1 MESAGSLQLCAGQK
15 AGCEAAAHA
24 MREIYEEAET
34 DAVLFVD
41 ASNAFNSMNRAALLH
56 NIQYLCPAMSTYL
69 RNCYRVP
76 SRLFVGSGVEVAS
89 AEGTTQ
95 GDPLAMPGYGIGIL
109 PLLVTLKINNV
120 EMKHVA
126 YADDIGGG
134 SKLGNIRQWWDK
146 IREFGPY
153 LGYFPKPEKSWLVV
167 KQEKYEEAKII
178 FAGTGVQITPEGRK
192 YLGGYVGTRDGAVKY
207 VNELMEEWL
216 EQLRE
221 MTKIA
226 KAEPQAAYSSFTA
239 GFRHKITYFMRT
251 IPDLEDV
258 LKPLDDLIDNA
269 FIPAIT
275 EGQTLSQDERKLFSL
290 PVKLGGMGI
299 PIFSEICKQEFE
311 NSLKATQLLRPKIT
325 AQEQIFVL
333 DRQAER
339 AIDLEIRKRRDENN
353 KLILE
358 DLRQRKT
365 AEKLRGN
372 DIAQMKGASSWL
384 TALPL
389 KEEGYVLNKREFFDA
404 VAIRYAWD
412 IKRLPINCVCGK
424 KFNTEHAMSCK
435 NGGFVHRRHDRL
447 RDMFAELI
455 NQVAA
460 EVQTEPPL
468 QPLSGEILPAGTK
481 TDDDARLDIAAR
493 GFWQECEMAFFDV
506 KVFNPFAKSHMDQTL
521 DAAFKSGEK
530 NKKRDYNSRVIR
542 VEHGTF
548 TPLVF

>member
-1 MESAGSLQLCAGQK
+1 M
-15 AGCEAAAHA
+15 
-24 MREIYEEAET
+24 
-34 DAVLFVD
+34 
-41 ASNAFNSMNRAALLH
+41 
-56 NIQYLCPAMSTYL
+56 
-69 RNCYRVP
+69 
-76 SRLFVGSGVEVAS
+76 
-89 AEGTTQ
+89 
-95 GDPLAMPGYGIGIL
+95 
-109 PLLVTLKINNV
+109 
-120 EMKHVA
+120 
-126 YADDIGGG
+126 
-134 SKLGNIRQWWDK
+134 
-146 IREFGPY
+146 
-153 LGYFPKPEKSWLVV
+153 V

-339 AIDLEIRKRRDENN
+339 AILVIGYW
-353 KLILE
+353 LLH
-358 DLRQRKT
+358 L
-365 AEKLRGN
+365 
-372 DIAQMKGASSWL
+372 SSL
-384 TALPL
+384 
-389 KEEGYVLNKREFFDA
+389 
-404 VAIRYAWD
+404 
-412 IKRLPINCVCGK
+412 
-424 KFNTEHAMSCK
+424 
-435 NGGFVHRRHDRL
+435 
-447 RDMFAELI
+447 
-455 NQVAA
+455 
-460 EVQTEPPL
+460 
-468 QPLSGEILPAGTK
+468 
-481 TDDDARLDIAAR
+481 
-493 GFWQECEMAFFDV
+493 
-506 KVFNPFAKSHMDQTL
+506 
-521 DAAFKSGEK
+521 K
-530 NKKRDYNSRVIR
+530 NKFKVCYCKVTDKTSHNVQS
-542 VEHGTF
+542 
-548 TPLVF
+548 P